1 MEVDDYDRFDRTYK
15 VVMQFDV
22 YFCGEVDMLK
32 FNTGTTQVTR
42 FNGKRSVL
50 IQAQPASGY
59 FSGQAMTALTNVV
72 YEVAPT
78 GFGVGNPVFQNNTY
92 MQISFMMIM
101 RLAAKNAILIVEFA
115 KVHTDKGMEAV
126 KASLE

>member
-1 MEVDDYDRFDRTYK
+1 
-15 VVMQFDV
+15 
-22 YFCGEVDMLK
+22 
-32 FNTGTTQVTR
+32 
-42 FNGKRSVL
+42 
-50 IQAQPASGY
+50 
-59 FSGQAMTALTNVV
+59 MTALTNVV